1 MAQVVLSPWPFLSH
15 CRDSRGPAVPPGRGL
30 QGERSSR
37 ATPPLCCHRTKVKPE
52 FCGPTT
58 SHRPPPP
65 NPSQLSRA
73 HAPPAPALSPTPRSR
88 LPRGP
93 HKALGSPAAE
103 SHRCHALGPCAL
115 SRAPCAFPSA
125 PQQGWQKEEAGLI
138 KASPGGG
145 GASPQAA
152 SFSRPGS
159 PRRGGDRAT
168 ASQRVRPGAA
178 AAAGTRSSAS
188 TRLWGQ
194 TLFSSSVELRL
205 VRQRRPYPLP
215 APPRHR
221 YPFGAAA

>member
-15 CRDSRGPAVPPGRGL
+15 CKDSRGPAVPPGCGL
-30 QGERSSR
+30 LGELSSR
-37 ATPPLCCHRTKVKPE
+37 ATPPLCCHRTKVKTE

-58 SHRPPPP
+58 SDS
-65 NPSQLSRA
+65 PSQLSRA

-93 HKALGSPAAE
+93 HKDLGSPAAE
-103 SHRCHALGPCAL
+103 SHRCHSLGPYAL

-125 PQQGWQKEEAGLI
+125 PQQRWQREETGLI
-138 KASPGGG
+138 KASPSGG

-152 SFSRPGS
+152 FFSRPGS
-159 PRRGGDRAT
+159 PRGGGDRAT

-188 TRLWGQ
+188 ARRWGQ

-215 APPRHR
+215 APPRH
-221 YPFGAAA
+221 

>member
-1 MAQVVLSPWPFLSH
+1 MVQDVLSPWPFLSH
-15 CRDSRGPAVPPGRGL
+15 CWDSRGPAVPPGRGL
-30 QGERSSR
+30 QGERSSG
-37 ATPPLCCHRTKVKPE
+37 ATPPLCCHRTKVMPE
-52 FCGPTT
+52 FCSPTT
-58 SHRPPPP
+58 SHS
-65 NPSQLSRA
+65 PSQLSRA

-103 SHRCHALGPCAL
+103 SHRCHSLGPCAL
-115 SRAPCAFPSA
+115 PRARCAFPSA
-125 PQQGWQKEEAGLI
+125 PQQRWQREEAGLI
-138 KASPGGG
+138 KDSPGGG
-145 GASPQAA
+145 GALPQAA

-159 PRRGGDRAT
+159 PRRGGDGAT

-178 AAAGTRSSAS
+178 AAAGIQSSAS
-188 TRLWGQ
+188 ARHWGQ
-194 TLFSSSVELRL
+194 TFSSSVELRL